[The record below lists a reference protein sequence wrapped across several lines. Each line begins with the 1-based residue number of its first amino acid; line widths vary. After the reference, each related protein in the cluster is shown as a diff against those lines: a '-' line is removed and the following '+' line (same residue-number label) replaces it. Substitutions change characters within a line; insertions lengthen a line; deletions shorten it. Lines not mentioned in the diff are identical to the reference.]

1 MKHVLTAI
9 VCLLFSAVCFS
20 QSRYMDSLK
29 LVLQQTKVPKERF
42 NLLEMMGRA
51 NFTTGDS
58 NVDSLVCI
66 ELHQIAKDLNSDSLL
81 AVSYNWIGDYFLF
94 TKADNTVALE
104 YFFLAVPIAKKAN
117 HQYILTSIYLDI
129 ALTFFNL
136 NNPSTAFQYIQL
148 AGKSLPHVSA
158 AKYDYM
164 ARQYQSAMA
173 TYYVFTNNPDSA
185 LHFIHALNETNQR
198 LKGLVFE
205 TRAFG
210 LTAAVHDLKGDM
222 QLAEIFY
229 TKANILADSAKFLN
243 LKLFV
248 KRKFIDFL
256 FRNNKLDKAETHAKE
271 LIALGDSFQN
281 KQMKFVAAGYL
292 RQIYEKSNNLERAYF
307 FSAKESALQDSIF
320 SQNNINKIQ
329 ALTFNEQLRM
339 IDETAATE
347 LAAEQKK
354 RNIQYTVLALGIIN
368 FIIIYFLLSR
378 STITNQKLIEF
389 LGVLSLLIV
398 FEFLNLLLHPILDKL
413 TGHSPILM
421 LLAFVCLA
429 ALLVP
434 LHHRVEKWMLKTV
447 VEKNKKIRLAAA
459 KRTIEQFASP

>member
-1 MKHVLTAI
+1 MKHVLIAWLCF
-9 VCLLFSAVCFS
+9 VVSFSCVG

-29 LVLQQTKVPKERF
+29 LVLQQTKEPKERF

-81 AVSYNWIGDYFLF
+81 AASYNWIGDYFLF
-94 TKADNTVALE
+94 TKADNTAALE
-104 YFFLAVPIAKKAN
+104 YFFLAVPIAQKAN

-136 NNPSTAFQYIQL
+136 NNPSTAFHYIQL
-148 AGKSLPHVSA
+148 AGKCLPHVSTA
-158 AKYDYM
+158 QYDYM
-164 ARQYQSAMA
+164 ARQFQSAMA
-173 TYYVFTNNPDSA
+173 TYYVNTNNPDSA

-205 TRAFG
+205 TRALG
-210 LTAAVHDLKGDM
+210 LTAAVHDLKGDI

-256 FRNNKLDKAETHAKE
+256 IHNNELDKAETNAKE
-271 LIALGDSFQN
+271 LSALGDSFQN
-281 KQMKFVAAGYL
+281 KQMKFIAAGSL
-292 RQIYEKSNNLERAYF
+292 RQVFEKKGNTQRAYF
-307 FSAKESALQDSIF
+307 YSEREADLQDSIF

-329 ALTFNEQLRM
+329 ALTFNEQLRQ
-339 IDETAATE
+339 IDETAAIE
-347 LAAEQKK
+347 LAEEEKK
-354 RNIQYTVLALGIIN
+354 RNIQYTILALGIIN
-368 FIIIYFLLSR
+368 FIILYFLLSR
-378 STITNQKLIEF
+378 KTITNQRLIEF
-389 LGVLSLLIV
+389 LGILSLLIV

-413 TGHSPILM
+413 TGHSPLLM
-421 LLAFVCLA
+421 LVAFVSLA

-434 LHHRVEKWMLKTV
+434 LHHRVEKWILKTL

-459 KRTIEQFASP
+459 KRTIQELESQ